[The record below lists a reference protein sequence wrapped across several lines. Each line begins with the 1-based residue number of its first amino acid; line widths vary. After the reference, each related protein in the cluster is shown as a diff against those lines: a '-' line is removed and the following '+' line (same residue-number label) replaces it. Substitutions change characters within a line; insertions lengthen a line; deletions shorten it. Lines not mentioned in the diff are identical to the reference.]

1 MKPAMAR
8 HSALLLWSL
17 TALFLLR
24 VLGQMIQYWHP
35 QTWLP
40 AFGAFQGSG
49 LPYWLL
55 LSVQL
60 LILAAMIRY
69 AWRVQTGRLR
79 ATHRT
84 GVTLLW
90 LGGIYMAGSLMR
102 LAVGL
107 AIPSAPAWFSTWIPA
122 WFHVVLAGYVLT
134 LASCHRPPASSV
146 TS

>member
-1 MKPAMAR
+1 MRQAMAK
-8 HSALLLWSL
+8 HSVLLLWSL
-17 TALFLLR
+17 TALFMMR
-24 VLGQMIQYWHP
+24 VLGQMIQHWHP

-40 AFGAFQGSG
+40 AFDAFQGSG

-69 AWRVQTGRLR
+69 AWQVQTGTLH
-79 ATHRT
+79 ATPRT

-90 LGGIYMAGSLMR
+90 LGGIYMVGSLTR
-102 LAVGL
+102 LAVGI

-122 WFHVVLAGYVLT
+122 CLHVVLAGYVLT
-134 LASCHRPPASSV
+134 LASCHRPSASRV